1 MNYSQ
6 EAVQANNHGQRGTPP
21 EVLELV
27 QVALLGGFRVSIGP
41 RVIEDGGWRL
51 RKVAD
56 LGGSYR
62 RWTTLVRSPFIFG
75 DWVFSPYLTQLRR

>member
-1 MNYSQ
+1 M
-6 EAVQANNHGQRGTPP
+6 
-21 EVLELV
+21 LELV

-51 RKVAD
+51 RKDAY

-62 RWTTLVRSPFIFG
+62 CWTTLGRSPFIFG